1 MPEICRFF
9 GIVIAVFYNEHNP
22 PHFHAR
28 YGEHKAA
35 IDIQTLR
42 ILEGTLP
49 PRALGLVVEWASQ
62 HQDELMKDWDLAEKD
77 LPPAKIE
84 PLH

>member
-28 YGEHKAA
+28 YDEYKAA
-35 IDIQTLR
+35 IDIETLR

-49 PRALGLVVEWASQ
+49 PRVLGLVVEWASQ
-62 HQDELMKDWDLAEKD
+62 HKKELMQDWELVGEE